1 MPISSRSPIM
11 MRIEVGFRLGF
22 EPINQERYG
31 DGKAT
36 TTRKTDANQDYTVNP
51 MPRFFV
57 PKNAKTKGDGK
68 RRAEQNKQ
76 DSINESFIIWSERI

>member
-1 MPISSRSPIM
+1 
-11 MRIEVGFRLGF
+11 EGFRLGF

-31 DGKAT
+31 NGKTT

-57 PKNAKTKGDGK
+57 PKNAKTKCDGK
-68 RRAEQNKQ
+68 RRSEQNKQ
-76 DSINESFIIWSERI
+76 YSIYESFIIEREGADNKDSQE

>member
-1 MPISSRSPIM
+1 
-11 MRIEVGFRLGF
+11 MRIEVGFRLGL
-22 EPINQERYG
+22 EPINQEGYG
-31 DGKAT
+31 DGKTT
-36 TTRKTDANQDYTVNP
+36 TTRKTDANQDDTVNP

-76 DSINESFIIWSERI
+76 YSIYESFIIEREGADNKDSQE

>member
-1 MPISSRSPIM
+1 
-11 MRIEVGFRLGF
+11 MRIEEGFRLGF

-31 DGKAT
+31 NGKTT

-57 PKNAKTKGDGK
+57 PKNAKTKCDSK
-68 RRAEQNKQ
+68 RRSEQNKQ
-76 DSINESFIIWSERI
+76 YSIYESFIIEREGADNKDSQE